1 MAIPLTVLL
10 VDDTAAIRRSLRFFI
25 GAETD
30 LTICGE
36 ADNGRAAIEMVREL
50 HPDVV
55 LMDLSMPVMNGLEAA
70 REIRTIAPKTHIFMF
85 TLYAYPELVRE
96 AKKLGVR
103 KVISKLDGDP
113 ANVVG
118 AIRSVL
124 AA

>member
-1 MAIPLTVLL
+1 MATPLTVLL

-25 GAETD
+25 EAETD

-70 REIRTIAPKTHIFMF
+70 REIGIIAHETHIFML

-103 KVISKLDGDP
+103 RVISKLDGDP
-113 ANVVG
+113 NNVVG

>member
-1 MAIPLTVLL
+1 MATPLTVLL

-25 GAETD
+25 EAETD

-36 ADNGRAAIEMVREL
+36 ADNGKAAIEMVRRL

-70 REIRTIAPKTHIFMF
+70 REIGIIAPETHIFML

-103 KVISKLDGDP
+103 RVISKLDGDP
-113 ANVVG
+113 NNVVG

>member
-1 MAIPLTVLL
+1 MATPLTVLL

-25 GAETD
+25 EAETD

-70 REIRTIAPKTHIFMF
+70 REIGIIAPETHIFML

-103 KVISKLDGDP
+103 RVISKLDGDP
-113 ANVVG
+113 NNVVG